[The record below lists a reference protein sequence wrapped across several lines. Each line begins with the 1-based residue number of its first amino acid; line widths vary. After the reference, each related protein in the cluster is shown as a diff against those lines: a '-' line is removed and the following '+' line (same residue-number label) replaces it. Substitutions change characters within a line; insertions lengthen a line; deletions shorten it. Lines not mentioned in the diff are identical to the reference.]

1 MGNNFN
7 SQAIPSEA
15 RTATNNSGDLTNS
28 QHKGCHV
35 IIDVTA
41 ISATP
46 SVVPTIQ
53 GKDSVSGK
61 YYPLLAGAAITG
73 TGTVILKLY
82 PGLTDAANLVANDI
96 LPSKFRIL
104 MTHADADS
112 ITYSVGVSLV

>member
-1 MGNNFN
+1 MGNNYN
-7 SQAIPSEA
+7 VKARESEA
-15 RTATNNSGDLTNS
+15 RSVTNSADLTNS

-35 IIDVTA
+35 IIDATS
-41 ISATP
+41 ITDTP

-53 GKDSVSGK
+53 GRDTVSGK
-61 YYPLLAGAAITG
+61 YYTLLTGSAITG
-73 TGTVILKLY
+73 IGTTILKVY
-82 PGLTDAANLVANDI
+82 PGLIPAANLVANDI